1 MDGKGSR
8 RLSSAND
15 RPRRRRNVVDFR
27 KKCKEFLVKNR
38 QSFLAGILFTGIV
51 ILLFGV
57 FSRFQAPSFN
67 TPPAGTNVVVYSTL
81 KEQVSAVNVI
91 AVSVIE
97 CEVFAL
103 ISN

>member
-38 QSFLAGILFTGIV
+38 QSFLAGILITGIV

-57 FSRFQAPSFN
+57 LAGFKHLLSTLPQLVRTLLITAPSK
-67 TPPAGTNVVVYSTL
+67 S
-81 KEQVSAVNVI
+81 K
-91 AVSVIE
+91 
-97 CEVFAL
+97 
-103 ISN
+103 